1 MLAQASACPGQGDE
15 VPHEAGHVADEPH
28 GGHAPYVLSC
38 LSQAC
43 SEAVMEEQDVSQL
56 SHFKNGS

>member
-1 MLAQASACPGQGDE
+1 MPGQGDE